1 MYRIIWIQFLVTVVV
16 AGVASIYGLS
26 ATLSAVAGGLNS
38 LVPNAYFARKV
49 LGPSAE
55 GHPRMMLGKWFR
67 AEVAK
72 LATMIGLFVV
82 AFTLFEQLNIVALFS
97 AFVCVHVSGV
107 LASLTL
113 NPYGGD
119 RI

>member
-16 AGVASIYGLS
+16 AGVASVYGLP
-26 ATLSAVAGGLNS
+26 ATLSAAAGGLNS

-49 LGPSAE
+49 LGPSVE
-55 GHPRMMLGKWFR
+55 GPPRMMLGKWFR

-72 LATMIGLFVV
+72 LATMVGLFVV
-82 AFTLFEQLNIVALFS
+82 AFTLFEQLNVVALFS